1 MLFCGAKINPVVKLM
16 TLYRHKDTAWQRL
29 ALAVWLFAG
38 IMVPSAQAQDVAVT
52 HCQGVCPQYQS
63 NLAARRA
70 DVVIHHLY
78 AAGLNGYTG
87 LADWVAYQLTGEA
100 VGVASLLPRQ
110 WQLDELIEFSPAWG
124 SLELGN
130 QGLTLAEIS
139 ASNNLYAG
147 MSAPTLAQEYSARL
161 APMTSFA
168 NTPYWPDLN
177 KLSNMVIMPSS
188 LRLGAWLQLEQALN
202 RLARSKD
209 TLHVVTG
216 PLFLITEP
224 LSTSVSAMQKPV
236 AFFKVVVDRSYYAV
250 FVFSAELQPH
260 DSFCDQ
266 TAVLDQLERMSS
278 LTLFPGRKLKQS
290 NQLLAELGCNQLR

>member
-1 MLFCGAKINPVVKLM
+1 MLFCGPKINLVVILM
-16 TLYRHKDTAWQRL
+16 TLYRNKNTAWQGL
-29 ALAVWLFAG
+29 ALSAHLFTA
-38 IMVPSAQAQDVAVT
+38 IMILPAQAQDVAVT

-63 NLAARRA
+63 QLSARQA
-70 DVVIHHLY
+70 NVVIHHLY

-110 WQLDELIEFSPAWG
+110 WQPDELVEFSPAWDR
-124 SLELGN
+124 LELGD

-139 ASNNLYAG
+139 AANSLYAG
-147 MSAPTLAQEYSARL
+147 QSVPSLAQEYSARL

-177 KLSNMVIMPSS
+177 KLSNMVVMPSS
-188 LRLGAWLQLEQALN
+188 LRRGAWLQLEQALN
-202 RLARSKD
+202 RLVRSKD

-224 LSTSVSAMQKPV
+224 LSTRAPVMQKPV
-236 AFFKVVVDRSYYAV
+236 AFFKVVVDRSDYAV
-250 FVFSAELQPH
+250 FVFSEDLHPH
-260 DSFCDQ
+260 ESFCEH
-266 TAVLDQLERMSS
+266 TAALDQLERMTS
-278 LTLFPGRKLKQS
+278 LTLFPGRNLKQS
-290 NQLLAELGCNQLR
+290 NQLLAELGCEK

>member
-1 MLFCGAKINPVVKLM
+1 M